1 MRFGVGAPFGQAADI
16 VVILLGCVSADIDI
30 RKLVLAQVWDELSEV
45 VEAMIDE
52 AERPAGEGRVAAGR
66 FLGRDLQHQHRDA
79 VLARAQGRAGRR
91 VSGADND
98 DVALGDVHFL
108 PPNVSHRRSPRV
120 KPGEGHRSSAP
131 NIIGVAPPLRQQWW
145 ESSDRRMVPP
155 FSQRWLAPV
164 ELRLGRVLGGVAGGE
179 PLRLAGPAAVGSA
192 AAAGEACSCATT
204 PCSANQRSTQPCRQR
219 RVSSPQAHQRSAVAR

>member
-1 MRFGVGAPFGQAADI
+1 VRFGVGAPFGQAADI

-108 PPNVSHRRSPRV
+108 PPNVSHPGAVPGSNPERAIVAQHPTLSVLLRR
-120 KPGEGHRSSAP
+120 
-131 NIIGVAPPLRQQWW
+131 
-145 ESSDRRMVPP
+145 
-155 FSQRWLAPV
+155 
-164 ELRLGRVLGGVAGGE
+164 
-179 PLRLAGPAAVGSA
+179 
-192 AAAGEACSCATT
+192 
-204 PCSANQRSTQPCRQR
+204 
-219 RVSSPQAHQRSAVAR
+219 